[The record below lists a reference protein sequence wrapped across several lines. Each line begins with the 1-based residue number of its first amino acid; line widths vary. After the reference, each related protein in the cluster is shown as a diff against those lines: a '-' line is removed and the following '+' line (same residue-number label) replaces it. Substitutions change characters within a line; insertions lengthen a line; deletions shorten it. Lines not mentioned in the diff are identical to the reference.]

1 MKGMEEGGWAR
12 GDPPQGGSPA
22 RPLSLH
28 TLHKKGME
36 EGGGARGDPPQGG
49 SPTRSVWG
57 GVGGGG
63 RGATRRGGQ
72 GAAPAFFFIS
82 PHCVRL
88 ILIELS
94 PSRCSGFPRTTAGRE
109 FN

>member
-36 EGGGARGDPPQGG
+36 EGG
-49 SPTRSVWG
+49 WG
-57 GVGGGG
+57 
-63 RGATRRGGQ
+63 
-72 GAAPAFFFIS
+72 
-82 PHCVRL
+82 
-88 ILIELS
+88 
-94 PSRCSGFPRTTAGRE
+94 
-109 FN
+109 